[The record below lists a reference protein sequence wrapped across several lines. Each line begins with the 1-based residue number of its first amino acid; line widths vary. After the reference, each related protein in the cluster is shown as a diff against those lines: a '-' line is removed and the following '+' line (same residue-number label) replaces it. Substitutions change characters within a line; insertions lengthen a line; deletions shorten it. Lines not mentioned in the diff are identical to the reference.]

1 MYYVYIATNFTN
13 SVLYTGMTNNLKR
26 RMHEHRNKLTSGF
39 SSKYNIKKLIYY
51 DTFDNPKDAIAAEKR
66 VKGWTRIKKINLI
79 KTINP
84 EFRNLDEKD

>member
-1 MYYVYIATNFTN
+1 
-13 SVLYTGMTNNLKR
+13 MTNNLKR

>member
-1 MYYVYIATNFTN
+1 
-13 SVLYTGMTNNLKR
+13 
-26 RMHEHRNKLTSGF
+26 MHEHRNKLTSGF